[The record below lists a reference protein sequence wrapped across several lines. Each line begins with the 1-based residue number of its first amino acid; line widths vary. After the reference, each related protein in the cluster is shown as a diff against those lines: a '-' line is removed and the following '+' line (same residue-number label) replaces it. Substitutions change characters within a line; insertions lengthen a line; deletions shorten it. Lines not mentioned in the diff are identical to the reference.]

1 MNDPK
6 PAKKRGCLFYGG
18 IVGAILLV
26 LLLLGIVFGSV
37 LANKMKRD
45 FTDAA
50 PVQLPA
56 SQLSPAAYQDLQK
69 RIDAFRESIRYGR
82 ETPPLEVTADEI
94 NALIA
99 NDPDFQSLKGKVH
112 VAITGDRLKGQVSAS
127 MAELGVPIFQDR
139 FLNAEADLDLR
150 FNNGAVK
157 LYARDITVKGKQIP
171 EAYMDEIRKHNL
183 ATAFNN
189 DPRAGVA
196 MDKLESIE
204 VKNGRLVVTPKR
216 AGS

>member
-1 MNDPK
+1 MSDPT
-6 PAKKRGCLFYGG
+6 PAKKRGCMFYGG
-18 IVGAILLV
+18 VVGVALLV
-26 LLLLGIVFGSV
+26 LLLLGIAFGVS
-37 LANKMKRD
+37 LAKKMRRD

-50 PVQLPA
+50 PVPLPA
-56 SQLSPAAYQDLQK
+56 SQLSAVAYQDLQK

-82 ETPPLEVTADEI
+82 ETPPLEVNADEI

-112 VAITGDRLKGQVSAS
+112 VSIVGNQLKGQVSAS

-139 FLNAEADLDLR
+139 YLNAEASLDLR

-157 LYARDITVKGKQIP
+157 LYARNIMVKGKPIP
-171 EAYMDEIRKHNL
+171 EIYMEETRKHNL
-183 ATAFNN
+183 AQAFNN

-196 MDKLESIE
+196 MEKLQSIE
-204 VKNGRLVVTPKR
+204 VKDGKLVAAPAKN
-216 AGS
+216 